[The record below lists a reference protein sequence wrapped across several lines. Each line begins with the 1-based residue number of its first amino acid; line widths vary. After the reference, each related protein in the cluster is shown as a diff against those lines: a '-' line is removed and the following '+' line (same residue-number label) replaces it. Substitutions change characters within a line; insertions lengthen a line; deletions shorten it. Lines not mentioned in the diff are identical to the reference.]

1 MKIKKATKML
11 NENNYL
17 VTFVALDENK
27 KKNMLCFAKNEKMA
41 KVKAYDKYG
50 RRIKF
55 LEVTKL

>member
-1 MKIKKATKML
+1 ML

-17 VTFVALDENK
+17 VTFISLEENK

-50 RRIKF
+50 RKIKF
-55 LEVTKL
+55 LEVAKL